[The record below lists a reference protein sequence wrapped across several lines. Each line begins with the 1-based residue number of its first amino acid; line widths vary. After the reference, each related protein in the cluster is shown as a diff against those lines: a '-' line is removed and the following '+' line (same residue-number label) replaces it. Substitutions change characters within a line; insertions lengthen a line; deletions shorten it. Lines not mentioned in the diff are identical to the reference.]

1 MKTNK
6 YYMILLTRGNRVV
19 KLLETESTMVVSRGW
34 EEGEMGTNLMGTEF
48 QFLKIKKVLWRPI
61 AQRCGFT

>member
-1 MKTNK
+1 
-6 YYMILLTRGNRVV
+6 MILLTRGDRVV

-48 QFLKIKKVLWRPI
+48 QFLKIKKSTLETHCTTVWIYL
-61 AQRCGFT
+61 T